1 MSKIT
6 KKQVLHIAKL
16 AKLKLSSQEVE
27 KYKKQLSGIIEYVEN
42 LSELDTKGAKPT
54 GQTTSLLN
62 VYREDKIEIESI
74 LSQKNALSGIENT
87 YNGYFKVG
95 RVLKRNDKQ

>member
-6 KKQVLHIAKL
+6 RKQVLHVAKL
-16 AKLKLSSQEVE
+16 AELKLSSREVE
-27 KYKKQLSGIIEYVEN
+27 KYKKQLSEIIEYVEN
-42 LSELDTKGAKPT
+42 LSKLDTKDIKPT

-62 VYREDKIEIESI
+62 VYRKDEIKGESVLPRED
-74 LSQKNALSGIENT
+74 ALSGTENS

-95 RVLKRNDKQ
+95 RILKRKDK

>member
-6 KKQVLHIAKL
+6 RKQVLHVAEL
-16 AKLKLSSQEVE
+16 AELKLSSQEVE

-42 LSELDTKGAKPT
+42 LSKLDTENVDPT
-54 GQTTSLLN
+54 SRTTSLRN
-62 VYREDKIEIESI
+62 AYRKDEIDVESM
-74 LSQKNALSGIENT
+74 LSQKGALSGTDNV

-95 RVLKRNDKQ
+95 RILKRKDK